1 MFTTY
6 QVCLPHGRVI
16 QGEKE
21 QKRARGRTILE
32 KRIAARNAQP
42 VRGMTHSKGQRS
54 LRPIQDVTIDA
65 SLRIVQA

>member
-16 QGEKE
+16 Q
-21 QKRARGRTILE
+21 ARGRTILE

-54 LRPIQDVTIDA
+54 LRPIRDVTIDA